1 MKKFQCVHCSKLFLS
16 VKTFLALFYLGA
28 NFLKKKRFTHIKKKI
43 YFTPTLSQKR
53 EFYGIYDTQDS
64 SSFLFISMTPHTFL
78 ITGGAGYLGSHA
90 VVAFE
95 QAGYKT
101 IILDNFSN
109 ASE

>member
-1 MKKFQCVHCSKLFLS
+1 M
-16 VKTFLALFYLGA
+16 
-28 NFLKKKRFTHIKKKI
+28 KKKI
-43 YFTPTLSQKR
+43 YFTPNIRWRT
-53 EFYGIYDTQDS
+53 EFYGLFDRVILF
-64 SSFLFISMTPHTFL
+64 FLSIFPIFMTPHTFL